1 MTKMISMIPEV
12 DITPELYLYY
22 YPEDRLW
29 TDEDGKEI
37 VNIYTFL
44 SPDHVRVFLHD
55 QVSRSFPVI
64 LFGEDLIVNAMY
76 NDFNKI

>member
-1 MTKMISMIPEV
+1 MIPEV
-12 DITPELYLYY
+12 DITTELDLYY

-37 VNIYTFL
+37 TNIYTFL

-55 QVSRSFPVI
+55 KVSRSFPII
-64 LFGEDLIVNAMY
+64 LFGEDVIINAMY
-76 NDFNKI
+76 YDFDEI

>member
-1 MTKMISMIPEV
+1 MIPEI
-12 DITPELYLYY
+12 DLTPELDLHY

-64 LFGEDLIVNAMY
+64 LFGEDLIVNALY
-76 NDFNKI
+76 HDLDETGEN